1 VTRNWRLTIDNWRL
15 AISSSQ
21 RLPGRAALLAL
32 LLAGLAAAQP
42 APPPDSL
49 GKPVVPD
56 STKGAGR
63 DSTPYRPP
71 RSTGTA
77 VLLSFLLPGGGQV
90 YTGNWWKAA
99 LIAPAEVTLG
109 YFSVKEHVAASKSLE
124 RFRELGDSTDV
135 TDYVR
140 YRDARTAFLWW
151 TGAVLA
157 FSMADAYVSAQMFGF
172 DREIRFAVGPCE
184 LRTVGQGPPR
194 PTPDF
199 GLALRA
205 GIVVGL

>member
-1 VTRNWRLTIDNWRL
+1 M
-15 AISSSQ
+15 
-21 RLPGRAALLAL
+21 LLAL
-32 LLAGLAAAQP
+32 LLAGLAVAQP

-56 STKGAGR
+56 STNGAARG
-63 DSTPYRPP
+63 STPYRPP

-109 YFSVKEHVAASKSLE
+109 YFVVKEHLATSAALSA
-124 RFRELGDSTDV
+124 GDSTA
-135 TDYVR
+135 YVR
-140 YRDARTAFLWW
+140 HRDARTAFLWW

-184 LRTVGQGPPR
+184 LRTPNSEVR
-194 PTPDF
+194 TSDF
-199 GLALRA
+199 GFGVRA
-205 GIVVGL
+205 GIAVGL